1 MLSVFT
7 SAKPHLLCHLPLPL
21 PQKWPLRATEEV
33 LRPPPSCTPRES
45 PFPPNWPFLGSLR
58 NVCEALLRQEAV
70 PAWGWTPAAWRGD
83 AEGRQQSP

>member
-33 LRPPPSCTPRES
+33 LKPPPSCTPRES
-45 PFPPNWPFLGSLR
+45 PFPPNWPFCGPLR
-58 NVCEALLRQEAV
+58 NVCEALFQQEAV
-70 PAWGWTPAAWRGD
+70 PAWG
-83 AEGRQQSP
+83 